1 MRVLS
6 DLQLSPDGRW
16 LAFVVSSA
24 DEERNRMT
32 SDVWLAA
39 TRGSDFRRL
48 TYHPGSDN
56 HPRWSPDGSV
66 LAFLS
71 DRQGNAQVYL
81 SKLTGGDPQPFSRL
95 RTAVQRF
102 EWSPDG
108 ARIALTASRPVD
120 EEESRRRREQ
130 GDAYTLG
137 SEHSRHQV
145 WILSVAGGDA
155 RAVTDGR
162 YHTENLSWSPDSAK
176 LALVTAPN
184 SEADASLD
192 SEIRILEPAIGSISE
207 FRDSQRAESFAYS
220 TASELVGYLRPFD
233 GKGISRRDLFIRRF
247 SAGVAKNIT
256 ETLDRDVDKFVWSQD
271 GKSVYFTLKKGTHSV
286 FYRSDP
292 AGERIEKLRE
302 SQGVIKDFQVDAQ
315 GKLYG
320 IASSTITGDEIWAVA
335 PPAQPERLTNLNEEF
350 QAINLGKTEIVRW
363 QSTDGLEV
371 EGLLVT
377 PPDLQTSKRY
387 PLIVDP
393 HGGPRGHRDASF
405 DPQSQFFA
413 ARGFVVLK
421 PNFRGST
428 GYGDRFT
435 RGNVGDWGTL
445 PFADVMAGVDMVV
458 KLGLADSDNLFLYGW
473 SYGGYMANWAITHS
487 NRFRAV
493 ASGAGVADGVMQYVL
508 SDSRRWRFDY
518 FAGSPFAGNL
528 ELYRQQ
534 SPVTYI
540 RQAKTPT
547 LFLHGERDIRV
558 PPEQGIM
565 MYRALKD
572 QGIETEMVIYPRE
585 GHGLVEL
592 RHIMDRPQRVVA
604 WFDKY
609 RKADH

>member
-1 MRVLS
+1 
-6 DLQLSPDGRW
+6 
-16 LAFVVSSA
+16 
-24 DEERNRMT
+24 
-32 SDVWLAA
+32 
-39 TRGSDFRRL
+39 
-48 TYHPGSDN
+48 
-56 HPRWSPDGSV
+56 
-66 LAFLS
+66 
-71 DRQGNAQVYL
+71 
-81 SKLTGGDPQPFSRL
+81 
-95 RTAVQRF
+95 VQRF

-108 ARIALTASRPVD
+108 TRIALTASRPLDD
-120 EEESRRRREQ
+120 EETKRRREQ

-137 SEHSRHQV
+137 SEHPRHQV
-145 WILSVAGGDA
+145 WILAIAGGDA

-162 YHTENLSWSPDSAK
+162 YHTEHLSWSRDSSK

-184 SEADASLD
+184 AEADASVD
-192 SEIRILEPAIGSISE
+192 SGIVILEPANGNITRV
-207 FRDSQRAESFAYS
+207 RDSQRAEAFAYS
-220 TASELVGYLRPFD
+220 SSSEDVAYLRPFD
-233 GKGISRRDLFIRRF
+233 GKGISRRDLFIRRSGA
-247 SAGVAKNIT
+247 SAAKNIT
-256 ETLDRDVDKFVWSQD
+256 ETLDRDVDKFTWSRD
-271 GKSVYFTLKKGTHSV
+271 GKSVYFILRKGAHSV

-292 AGERIEKLRE
+292 AGERLEKLRE
-302 SQGVIKDFQVDAQ
+302 SQGVVKDLQVDAQ

-320 IASSTITGDEIWAVA
+320 IASSTVTGEEIWAVA
-335 PPAQPERLTNLNEEF
+335 PPGQPERLTNLNEEL
-350 QAINLGKTEIVRW
+350 QTINLGKTEIVRW
-363 QSTDGLEV
+363 QSSDGLEV

-377 PPDLQTSKRY
+377 PPDLQASKRY

-413 ARGFVVLK
+413 ARGYAVLK

-445 PFADVMAGVDMVV
+445 PFSDVMAGVDVLV
-458 KLGLADSDNLFLYGW
+458 KRGLADPDNLFLYGW

-508 SDSRRWRFDY
+508 SDARRWRFDY
-518 FAGSPFAGNL
+518 FVGSPFVGNE
-528 ELYRQQ
+528 ELYRRQ

-547 LFLHGERDIRV
+547 LFIHGERDVRV

-572 QGIETEMVIYPRE
+572 QGVETEMVIYPRE

-592 RHIMDRPQRVVA
+592 RHILDRPQRVVE

-609 RKADH
+609 GKRSTTDH